1 MGKVGIS
8 LKIMPASAEVSLDSI
23 LEKIKA
29 KYHVEDAQQKPFA
42 FGLKSLDIL
51 ILTEDKGGTDAIEDF
66 INSIDG
72 VNSLDI
78 VSVSVI

>member
-8 LKIMPASAEVSLDSI
+8 LKIMPETPETSLAAI
-23 LEKIKA
+23 LEKIKD
-29 KYHVEDAQQKPFA
+29 KYQVEDAKETPVA

-51 ILTEDKGGTDAIEDF
+51 ILTEDKGGTDEIEDY
-66 INSIDG
+66 IKSVEG
-72 VNSLDI
+72 VNSIDI